1 MYERFTDRARKV
13 MQLANQEAQR
23 FNHEY
28 IGTEHIL
35 LGLVKE
41 GSGVAA
47 NVLKN
52 LDVDLRKIRLEVEKI
67 VQSGPDMVTMGKLP
81 QTPRAKKV
89 IEYSMEEAR
98 NLNHNYVGTEHIL
111 LGLLREQEGVA
122 AQVLMNLGLKLE
134 DVREEVL
141 NLLGHGMETSEGGE
155 RAPSSGGGGGGGGKG
170 GKSKTPALDS
180 FGRDLTELARQGK
193 LDPVIG
199 RTNEIER
206 VIQILSRRQKNN
218 PVLLGEAGVGKTAIV
233 EGFAQMVVENNV
245 PELLRDKRIVVLD
258 LAMMVAGTK
267 YRGQFEERIKAV
279 MNEVRR
285 AKNTILFIDELHT
298 LVGAGGAEG
307 AIDASNV
314 LKPAL
319 SRGELQCIGATT
331 LDEYRKYIEKDG
343 ALERRFQTVLVEPPS
358 PDEAVEI
365 LRGLRD
371 RYEAHHRV
379 RITDEG
385 LKAAVEL
392 SSRYITGRCLPDKA
406 IDVIDEAGAR
416 IRLKSMVRPPD
427 LKDLEEEIERL
438 NQAKEEAV
446 ASQDFEKAASL
457 RDKADKKKKEKDNLS
472 RDWREKAQESDGLV
486 DEEVIAEV
494 VSKMTGIPLQ
504 RLDSVTHVYMQ
515 PEEKRLQLKEDSQDV
530 VVPPEV
536 IEKLKPLLMPAIVQE
551 RANTLVKDKDV
562 ARSQE
567 EIREQS
573 ENKPATGLRAHELQ
587 DKLKELLTRKEYEL
601 YEPKIRR
608 VTMKDG
614 ASARLLRME
623 DDLKKRVISQTEAI
637 KSIARAVRRSRSGL
651 KNPKRPTGV
660 FVFAGPT
667 GVGKT
672 LLAKSLAAFMFGGQD
687 ALIQIDMSEYMEK
700 HNVSRLIGAPPGYVG
715 YEEGGQLTEKI
726 RRRPYA
732 VVLLDEIEKAHPDV
746 FNMLLQ
752 IMEEGHLTDSF
763 GRKVDFKNTVIIM
776 TTNVGASAIHSG
788 DQFGFGKKDEDSSY
802 EKMKER
808 LKHEIEREFKP
819 EFLGRIDDIIV
830 FRQLTRD
837 DLKMII
843 DIELAKVR
851 ERLEEKGLKL
861 VLTDAAK
868 EFIIDKGSDL
878 DFGAR
883 PLRRA
888 IESYVEDPLSEE
900 LLRGGFEGKNLITLT
915 VVETGDQKHLSFDA
929 TAETEPTDQ
938 ALVGAGA
945 GAETPAGEKS

>member
-52 LDVDLRKIRLEVEKI
+52 LDIDLRKIRLEVEKI

-89 IEYSMEEAR
+89 IEYSIEEAR
-98 NLNHNYVGTEHIL
+98 NLNHNYVGTEHLL

-141 NLLGHGMETSEGGE
+141 NLLGHNMATEESGAGGAGE
-155 RAPSSGGGGGGGGKG
+155 RQANK

-199 RTNEIER
+199 RTTEIER
-206 VIQILSRRQKNN
+206 VIQVLSRRTKNN

-233 EGFAQMVVENNV
+233 EGLAQMVVDSSV
-245 PELLRDKRIVVLD
+245 PELLRDRRIVVLD

-319 SRGELQCIGATT
+319 ARGEIQCIGATT

-343 ALERRFQTVLVEPPS
+343 ALERRFQQIIVNPPS
-358 PDEAVEI
+358 KEETVEI

-379 RITDEG
+379 QITDDALG
-385 LKAAVEL
+385 SAVEL
-392 SSRYITGRCLPDKA
+392 SDRYISGRCLPDKA

-416 IRLKSMVRPPD
+416 VRLKAMTRPPD
-427 LKDLEEEIERL
+427 LKDIDGQIEQL
-438 NQAKEEAV
+438 NQEKEAAV
-446 ASQDFEKAASL
+446 AEQDFEKAAHL
-457 RDKADKKKKEKDNLS
+457 RDQADKLKKKKETVT
-472 RDWREKAQESDGLV
+472 REWREKSKEIDGVV
-486 DEEVIAEV
+486 DEEVVREV
-494 VSKMTGIPLQ
+494 VGKMTGVPL
-504 RLDSVTHVYMQ
+504 T
-515 PEEKRLQLKEDSQDV
+515 K
-530 VVPPEV
+530 
-536 IEKLKPLLMPAIVQE
+536 I
-551 RANTLVKDKDV
+551 NKD
-562 ARSQE
+562 E
-567 EIREQS
+567 
-573 ENKPATGLRAHELQ
+573 T
-587 DKLKELLTRKEYEL
+587 
-601 YEPKIRR
+601 
-608 VTMKDG
+608 
-614 ASARLLRME
+614 ARLLTME
-623 DDLKKRVISQTEAI
+623 DELHKTVISQHEAI
-637 KSIARAVRRSRSGL
+637 TAIAKAVRKSRAGL
-651 KNPKRPTGV
+651 KDPKRPIGT
-660 FVFAGPT
+660 FIFAGPT

-672 LLAKSLAAFMFGGQD
+672 LLAKQLAKFMFGD
-687 ALIQIDMSEYMEK
+687 ENALVQIDMSEYMEK
-700 HNVSRLIGAPPGYVG
+700 HNVSRLIGAPPGYIG

-726 RRRPYA
+726 RRRPYS

-746 FNMLLQ
+746 WNMLLQ
-752 IMEEGHLTDSF
+752 IMEEGRLTDNV
-763 GRKVDFKNTVIIM
+763 GRVIDFKNTILIM
-776 TTNVGASAIHSG
+776 TTNIGAGEITG
-788 DQFGFGKKDEDSSY
+788 RRTFGLGAGRPQNEDSSY
-802 EKMKER
+802 AEMKAK
-808 LKHEIEREFKP
+808 LKDEMDKAFRP
-819 EFLGRIDDIIV
+819 EFLNRLDDIIV
-830 FRQLTRD
+830 FRSLTKENLIR
-837 DLKMII
+837 II
-843 DIELAKVR
+843 DIELSKVSK
-851 ERLEEKGLKL
+851 RLEEKGLKL
-861 VLTDAAK
+861 VMTPEAK
-868 EFIIDKGSDL
+868 DFLIEKGTSL
-878 DFGAR
+878 EFGAR

-888 IESYVEDPLSEE
+888 IEQHLEDPLAEK
-900 LLRGGFEGKNLITLT
+900 LLHGDFAGKDTLT
-915 VVETGDQKHLSFDA
+915 VRTKEEGGEKKLEFDA
-929 TAETEPTDQ
+929 TLTNTPE
-938 ALVGAGA
+938 LVGAS
-945 GAETPAGEKS
+945 GEAQG

>member
-41 GSGVAA
+41 GTGVAA

-52 LDVDLRKIRLEVEKI
+52 LDIDLRKIRMEVEKI
-67 VQSGPDMVTMGKLP
+67 VQAGPDMVTMGKLP

-89 IEYSMEEAR
+89 IEYSIEEAR
-98 NLNHNYVGTEHIL
+98 NLNHNYVGTEHLL

-141 NLLGHGMETSEGGE
+141 NLLGHNMEQGE
-155 RAPSSGGGGGGGGKG
+155 SGGGGGGGGERTASK

-199 RTNEIER
+199 RQNEIER
-206 VIQILSRRQKNN
+206 VIQVLSRRTKNN

-233 EGFAQMVVENNV
+233 EGLAQLVVDSNV

-319 SRGELQCIGATT
+319 ARGEIQCIGATT
-331 LDEYRKYIEKDG
+331 LDEYRKYIEKDS
-343 ALERRFQTVLVEPPS
+343 ALDRRFQLVMVEPSTKP
-358 PDEAVEI
+358 ETVEI

-379 RITDEG
+379 QIKDQALEE
-385 LKAAVEL
+385 AVEL
-392 SSRYITGRCLPDKA
+392 SDRYITGRCLPDKA

-416 IRLKSMVRPPD
+416 VRLKAMTRPPD
-427 LKDLEEEIERL
+427 LKEIDAQIEQL
-438 NQAKEEAV
+438 NTEKEGAV
-446 ASQDFEKAASL
+446 AEQDFEKAAHL
-457 RDKADKKKKEKDNLS
+457 RDQADKLKKKKEHVTKE
-472 RDWREKAQESDGLV
+472 WREKAKEIDGVV
-486 DEEVIAEV
+486 DEEVIREV
-494 VSKMTGIPLQ
+494 VNKMTGVPLT
-504 RLDSVTHVYMQ
+504 RISADET
-515 PEEKRLQLKEDSQDV
+515 KRL
-530 VVPPEV
+530 
-536 IEKLKPLLMPAIVQE
+536 
-551 RANTLVKDKDV
+551 
-562 ARSQE
+562 
-567 EIREQS
+567 
-573 ENKPATGLRAHELQ
+573 
-587 DKLKELLTRKEYEL
+587 LT
-601 YEPKIRR
+601 
-608 VTMKDG
+608 
-614 ASARLLRME
+614 ME
-623 DDLKKRVISQTEAI
+623 DDLHRTVISQHEAI
-637 KSIARAVRRSRSGL
+637 TAIAKAVRKSRAGL
-651 KNPKRPTGV
+651 KDPKRPIGC
-660 FVFAGPT
+660 FIFAGPT

-672 LLAKSLAAFMFGGQD
+672 LLAKKLAQFMFGD
-687 ALIQIDMSEYMEK
+687 ENALVQIDMSEYMEK
-700 HNVSRLIGAPPGYVG
+700 HNVSRLVGAPPGYIG

-726 RRRPYA
+726 RRRPYS

-746 FNMLLQ
+746 WNILLQ
-752 IMEEGHLTDSF
+752 IMEEGRLTDNV
-763 GRKVDFKNTVIIM
+763 GRTIDFKNTIMIM
-776 TTNVGASAIHSG
+776 TTNVGAQEIVGKSQLTDVFRPRSAEG
-788 DQFGFGKKDEDSSY
+788 NY
-802 EKMKER
+802 EKMKEM
-808 LKHEIEREFKP
+808 LKQEMEKQFRP
-819 EFLGRIDDIIV
+819 EFLNRVDDIIV
-830 FRQLTRD
+830 FRSLTKE
-837 DLKMII
+837 DLKHII
-843 DIELAKVR
+843 DIELSKVTK
-851 ERLEEKGLKL
+851 RLQEKGLKL
-861 VLTDAAK
+861 ELTDEAK
-868 EFIIDKGSDL
+868 EVLIEKGTSL
-878 DFGAR
+878 EYGAR

-888 IESYVEDPLSEE
+888 IEHLLEDPLAEQ
-900 LLRGGFEGKNLITLT
+900 LLRGDFDGKSVISVRMHEVEGEKKLAFEASG
-915 VVETGDQKHLSFDA
+915 A
-929 TAETEPTDQ
+929 PAAE
-938 ALVGAGA
+938 LVGEAA
-945 GAETPAGEKS
+945 T